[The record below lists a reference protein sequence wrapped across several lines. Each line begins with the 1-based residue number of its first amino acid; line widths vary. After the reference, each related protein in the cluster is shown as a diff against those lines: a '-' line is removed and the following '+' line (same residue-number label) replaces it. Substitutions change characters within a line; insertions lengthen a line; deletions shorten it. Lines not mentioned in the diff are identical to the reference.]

1 MLPWVQVNTLFY
13 SKNLTACFT
22 QTEHRATTAGLGA
35 KGGTY
40 GALPG
45 ETYKDCVKKMM
56 FARYQELTEQEHDT

>member
-1 MLPWVQVNTLFY
+1 M
-13 SKNLTACFT
+13 
-22 QTEHRATTAGLGA
+22 QTEHRASTAGLGA

-56 FARYQELTEQEHDT
+56 FARYQELTEQEHDTWDISASGKQYLVQPS